1 MFPESAR
8 RPQCCCGSISAWRR
22 SKRSKKA
29 VEGRA
34 LRVVP
39 GLGAKTE
46 ENIARAIERLGIG
59 GKARRTPII
68 AAMRVASDT
77 AGALR
82 EVPGVE
88 RVEVMGSLR
97 RFRETIGDIDLLVA
111 STEDSGSVAERF
123 VALPV
128 VADVV
133 AYGARKSA
141 ITTWSGMQ
149 IDLRVVRP
157 DQWGAASIYFT
168 GSKAHNIR
176 LRQMA
181 IERGWTLNEYAL
193 ADAETGDVIAA
204 ESEKDVYRALG
215 LDWVPSEIREDA
227 GELEL
232 AANGELPML
241 IEVGDV
247 RGDLH
252 VHTDMSGDGR
262 DPLEAMVSAAANRG
276 YEYVGRYRSCR
287 GLGHQRRQP

>member
-1 MFPESAR
+1 MHCVWCPASEPRPRKISLVPSNDSA
-8 RPQCCCGSISAWRR
+8 SVA
-22 SKRSKKA
+22 
-29 VEGRA
+29 
-34 LRVVP
+34 
-39 GLGAKTE
+39 
-46 ENIARAIERLGIG
+46 RLG
-59 GKARRTPII
+59 RTPII

-227 GELEL
+227 G
-232 AANGELPML
+232 NWNS
-241 IEVGDV
+241 
-247 RGDLH
+247 R
-252 VHTDMSGDGR
+252 
-262 DPLEAMVSAAANRG
+262 
-276 YEYVGRYRSCR
+276 
-287 GLGHQRRQP
+287 QR